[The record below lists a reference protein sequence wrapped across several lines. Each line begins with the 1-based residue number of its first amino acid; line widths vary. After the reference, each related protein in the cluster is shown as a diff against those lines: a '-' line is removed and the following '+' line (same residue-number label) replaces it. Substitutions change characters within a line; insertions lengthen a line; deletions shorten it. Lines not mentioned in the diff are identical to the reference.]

1 MSVHDTVVTVFTDVA
16 KEHNRR
22 LGALEDDAP
31 LLGLG
36 LDSLC
41 MAVIVV
47 RLESATGTDPFSS
60 DDEISIP
67 TTFGE
72 FVALYDHAG

>member
-1 MSVHDTVVTVFTDVA
+1 
-16 KEHNRR
+16 
-22 LGALEDDAP
+22 
-31 LLGLG
+31 
-36 LDSLC
+36 

-60 DDEISIP
+60 DDEITIP

-72 FVALYDHAG
+72 FVELYEHAG

>member
-1 MSVHDTVVTVFTDVA
+1 MSVRDTVAAVFAEVA
-16 KEHNRR
+16 EERHLR
-22 LGALEDDAP
+22 LSALIDDAP

-47 RLESATGTDPFSS
+47 RLESATGTDPFSA
-60 DDEISIP
+60 DDEITIP

-72 FVALYDHAG
+72 FVALYAPAG